1 MKMFR
6 LEPIQPF
13 FQFLTINIE
22 NVNDEYPDFV
32 NFDSSDIVT
41 LGTNILCSSN
51 KNLMAFLLICRRGK
65 R

>member
-41 LGTNILCSSN
+41 LGTNIHCSSN
-51 KNLMAFLLICRRGK
+51 KNLMDLFLLL
-65 R
+65 

>member
-41 LGTNILCSSN
+41 LGTNILCSL
-51 KNLMAFLLICRRGK
+51 KI
-65 R
+65 